1 MYVVGGKYTKSLNNC
16 RAVQKFDII
25 KSEWVNM
32 PDMNQARLGPGLFI
46 SNDGTELY
54 AFGGQARTIE
64 KIDLTN
70 EDATWEELDV

>member
-32 PDMNQARLGPGLFI
+32 PDMKQARLGPGLFI

-54 AFGGQARTIE
+54 AFGGQARTVE

-70 EDATWEELDV
+70 